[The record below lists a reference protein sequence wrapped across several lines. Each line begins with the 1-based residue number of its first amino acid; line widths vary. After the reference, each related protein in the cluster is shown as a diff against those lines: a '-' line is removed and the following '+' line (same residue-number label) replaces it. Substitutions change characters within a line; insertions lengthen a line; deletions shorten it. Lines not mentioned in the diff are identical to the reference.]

1 MTRFAKPSEAITV
14 KQAQLVIRS
23 LGESY
28 SEPYAKPANAVP
40 HRLIVGPM
48 KAPRYKPPKWVAPIR

>member
-1 MTRFAKPSEAITV
+1 MTRFSKPSDTLTPN
-14 KQAQLVIRS
+14 QLAGVRS

-28 SEPYAKPANAVP
+28 SRPADAVP
-40 HRLIVGPM
+40 HRLIAGPM

>member
-1 MTRFAKPSEAITV
+1 MSRFQKPSDTLTAS
-14 KQAQLVIRS
+14 QRSLVHG

-28 SEPYAKPANAVP
+28 IKPANAVP

-48 KAPRYKPPKWVAPIR
+48 KAPGYKPPEWVAPIR

>member
-1 MTRFAKPSEAITV
+1 MTRFSKPSDTLTPN
-14 KQAQLVIRS
+14 QLAGVRS

-28 SEPYAKPANAVP
+28 SRPADAVP